1 MLEQPSA
8 SRTFD
13 SERVENVYRLWL
25 GSWETALKAVA
36 TAAQARTLSMT
47 AATGH
52 KHAVAVERRLVTRQ
66 FVLLAARGLPGER
79 TATGEQ

>member
-8 SRTFD
+8 SRAFD
-13 SERVENVYRLWL
+13 SERVQNVYRLWL

-36 TAAQARTLSMT
+36 TAAQTRTLSMT

-52 KHAVAVERRLVTRQ
+52 KDAIAVERRLVTRQ
-66 FVLLAARGLPGER
+66 FVLLTARGFLGER
-79 TATGEQ
+79 ATTGES